1 MASEPDLGQPDIDL
15 KTSPFDLKALK
26 ATDKALSGNGS
37 TEIRL
42 KGMTELQ
49 LLLMRQEI
57 DLLLPTKFLADL
69 NMEEELMAQY
79 MLAKHLQNN
88 VHQDS
93 EKGVTDKEKG
103 QLLRMA
109 TTTLESLIKLQN
121 STYTSERIK
130 HVEVALA
137 LAFDLVPLD
146 VKQVFYDK
154 YQALVSEKGAKKKV

>member
-1 MASEPDLGQPDIDL
+1 MAAEPDLCQPDVDL
-15 KTSPFDLKALK
+15 KASPFNLKALK
-26 ATDKALSGNGS
+26 QTEKAMSGNVS
-37 TEIRL
+37 TEVRL
-42 KGMTELQ
+42 KSMTELQ

-137 LAFDLVPLD
+137 LAFEETPLE
-146 VKQVFYDK
+146 VRQAFYTK
-154 YQALVSEKGAKKKV
+154 YEAMISEKGAKKKI